1 MHQTIKPR
9 TSRVINATPFFYG
22 WVILAAGTLG
32 LLMMGPSQGFTVSLF
47 LDLWVADLGIS
58 RSAVSLI
65 YGGASMGAALLLPL
79 SGRLVD
85 RFGPR
90 RLVVVFSLGLG
101 LACLAMATVHG
112 AVALSIYLL
121 GVRFFGFGSL
131 QIASNNVIAQW
142 FIRRR
147 GFAMGIAGQSLS
159 LGLLIYP
166 WLGETL
172 INGVGWRGAWIGFAL
187 LTVVVMIPL
196 GWIFFRD
203 APERYGLTP
212 DGNHEEDFVKSGAG
226 AREENWT
233 LDEARQTS
241 AFWIF
246 FVAISVITMVM
257 AGVIFHEVSL
267 FAQRGFERA
276 TVIHVFQMVAFF
288 TVAGNLIMGKLMD
301 WYTPR
306 RLTTAALCVLA
317 LALLVVQWMSSP
329 WHTVFFAL
337 LMGISGGSFRV
348 LDASLWPHYYGR
360 RHLGSIRGLTMMGT
374 MGGTALGPYPLAL
387 SYDHLGGYGPA
398 LWFFFVLLA
407 AMAVVLLFL
416 RPPKKSDLLPAV
428 GGA

>member
-1 MHQTIKPR
+1 MQHTLEPH

-22 WVILAAGTLG
+22 WVVLAAGTLG
-32 LLMMGPSQGFTVSLF
+32 LLLMGPSQGFTVSLF
-47 LDLWVADLGIS
+47 LDLWVTDLGLS
-58 RSAVSLI
+58 RSTLSLI
-65 YGGASMGAALLLPL
+65 YGAASLGAAFLLPTA
-79 SGRLVD
+79 GRLVD

-90 RLVVVFSLGLG
+90 RLVVVISLGLG
-101 LACLAMATVHG
+101 LACLWMVNVRG
-112 AVALSIYLL
+112 PIALFVGLL

-159 LGLLIYP
+159 LGLLVYP

-172 INGVGWRGAWIGFAL
+172 ITGWGWRGAWIGFAV
-187 LTVVVMIPL
+187 LTVGVMIPL
-196 GWIFFRD
+196 GWLFFRD

-212 DGNHEEDFVKSGAG
+212 DGNGAEDAPSQRADT
-226 AREENWT
+226 REENWT

-257 AGVIFHEVSL
+257 AGVVFHQVSL
-267 FAQRGFERA
+267 FVQRGFERA
-276 TVIHVFQMVAFF
+276 TVIRVFQMVAVF
-288 TVAGNLIMGKLMD
+288 TVAGNLLMGKLLD

-306 RLTTAALCVLA
+306 RLMAAALCCLVLA
-317 LALLVVQWMSSP
+317 LVVVQWMSAP
-329 WHTVFFAL
+329 WHTVLFSA

-360 RHLGSIRGLTMMGT
+360 QHLGSIRGLTMMGT
-374 MGGTALGPYPLAL
+374 MGGTALGPYPLGL
-387 SYDHLGGYGPA
+387 SFDYLDSYTPA
-398 LWFFFVLLA
+398 LLLFIA
-407 AMAVVLLFL
+407 LLGAMAVILSFL
-416 RPPKKSDLLPAV
+416 RPPKR
-428 GGA
+428 GY